1 MYELK
6 EELNIENMIYE
17 IRGKQVMLDSDLAK
31 LYQCKNGTKEINQ
44 AVKNN
49 PDKFPERYSFQ
60 LSDNEYNNLRSNFL
74 TSSLESGYGGR
85 RYNPR
90 VFTEQGIAMLSTIL
104 KSKVAVETS
113 IRIMD
118 TFVKM
123 RKIISSSLIEQ
134 KYINELVIKD
144 NERINLLEESFS
156 KLEEKEKIN
165 HIFYEGQIYDA
176 YSLLIDIFKEAK
188 KEIIIIDN
196 YADKSILDMITNLN
210 VRVTIVTRKFNL
222 LKDIDIKK
230 YNRQYHNLKVIYSDK
245 FHDRFIILDK
255 KVLYHSGASYKDL
268 GNKCFAITKIK
279 DKEYLETIIK
289 NIGEDK
295 CTIKRNK

>member
-1 MYELK
+1 MIRGSYESLIFEFRGYKVMVDIDLASLYETETKVLKQQVKRNIIRFPPDFMFELTK
-6 EELNIENMIYE
+6 EEAI
-17 IRGKQVMLDSDLAK
+17 
-31 LYQCKNGTKEINQ
+31 
-44 AVKNN
+44 
-49 PDKFPERYSFQ
+49 Q
-60 LSDNEYNNLRSNFL
+60 LVTNCDRL
-74 TSSLESGYGGR
+74 SSLKHSNV
-85 RYNPR
+85 NPM
-90 VFTEQGIAMLSTIL
+90 VFTEQGVAMLATVL
-104 KSKVAVETS
+104 HTPVAAEVS
-113 IRIMD
+113 VNIMR

-123 RKIISSSLIEQ
+123 RKYISVNLIEQ
-134 KYINELVIKD
+134 DNMKNMLIKHD
-144 NERINLLEESFS
+144 NEIKLLQESFS

-210 VRVTIVTRKFNL
+210 VEVTIVTRKFNL

-255 KVLYHSGASYKDL
+255 KVLYHSGTSYKDL
-268 GNKCFAITKIK
+268 GNKCFAINKIK
-279 DKEYLETIIK
+279 DDEYLENILIK
-289 NIGEDK
+289 IGL
-295 CTIKRNK
+295 

>member
-31 LYQCKNGTKEINQ
+31 LYQCKNGTKSINL
-44 AVKNN
+44 AVNRNVK
-49 PDKFPERYSFQ
+49 KFPNDFYFQ
-60 LSDNEYNNLRSNFL
+60 LTNNETENLRFHFETSNS
-74 TSSLESGYGGR
+74 TTNYGGK
-85 RYNPR
+85 RYNPYA
-90 VFTEQGIAMLSTIL
+90 FTEQGVAMLATIL
-104 KSKVAVETS
+104 HTPVAAEVS
-113 IRIMD
+113 VNIMR

-123 RKIISSSLIEQ
+123 RKIISSNLIEQ

-144 NERINLLEESFS
+144 NERINLLEESFL

-210 VRVTIVTRKFNL
+210 VKVIIVTRKFNL

-230 YNRQYHNLKVIYSDK
+230 YNNQYHNLKVTYSDK
-245 FHDRFIILDK
+245 FHDRFIIIDK

-268 GNKCFAITKIK
+268 GYKCCAINKIK
-279 DKEYLETIIK
+279 DDEYPGNILIK
-289 NIGEDK
+289 IGL
-295 CTIKRNK
+295 

>member
-1 MYELK
+1 MNQIIEV
-6 EELNIENMIYE
+6 ETLNIEDMIYE
-17 IRGKQVMLDSDLAK
+17 IRGRQVMLDCDLAK
-31 LYQCKNGTKEINQ
+31 LYNVETKRINE

-49 PDKFPERYSFQ
+49 PDKFPERFYFRI
-60 LSDNEYNNLRSNFL
+60 NENEFFSLKSKIS
-74 TSSLESGYGGR
+74 TSKGGSR
-85 RYNPR
+85 KGHN

-118 TFVKM
+118 AFVKM
-123 RKIISSSLIEQ
+123 RKYISANLIEQ
-134 KYINELVIKD
+134 DNMKNMLIKHD
-144 NERINLLEESFS
+144 NEIKLLQESFS

-176 YSLLIDIFKEAK
+176 YSLLIDIFNEAK

-210 VRVTIVTRKFNL
+210 VKVIIVTKKFNL

-230 YNRQYHNLKVIYSDK
+230 YNKQYHNLKVIYSDK

-268 GNKCFAITKIK
+268 GNKCFAINKIEDNEYLKNILKKIK
-279 DKEYLETIIK
+279 E
-289 NIGEDK
+289 
-295 CTIKRNK
+295 

>member
-17 IRGKQVMLDSDLAK
+17 IRGKQVMLDCDLAK

-49 PDKFPERYSFQ
+49 LDKFPERYSFQ

-118 TFVKM
+118 AFVKM
-123 RKIISSSLIEQ
+123 RKIISSNLIEQ

-144 NERINLLEESFS
+144 NERINLLEE
-156 KLEEKEKIN
+156 KEKAN

-176 YSLLIDIFKEAK
+176 YSLLIDIFKEAG

-196 YADKSILDMITNLN
+196 YADKSILEMITNLN

>member
-6 EELNIENMIYE
+6 EDLNIENMIYE
-17 IRGKQVMLDSDLAK
+17 IRGKQVMLDSDLAR
-31 LYQCKNGTKEINQ
+31 LYQCKNGTKSINL
-44 AVKNN
+44 AVNRNVK
-49 PDKFPERYSFQ
+49 KFPKNFYFQ
-60 LSDNEYNNLRSNFL
+60 LTNNETENLRFHFE
-74 TSSLESGYGGR
+74 TSSSTTNYGGK
-85 RYNPR
+85 RYNPYA
-90 VFTEQGIAMLSTIL
+90 FTEQGVAMLATVL
-104 KSKVAVETS
+104 HTPVAAEVS
-113 IRIMD
+113 VNIMRS
-118 TFVKM
+118 FVKM
-123 RKIISSSLIEQ
+123 RKYISVNLIEQ
-134 KYINELVIKD
+134 DNMKNMLIKHD
-144 NERINLLEESFS
+144 NEIKLLQESFS

-176 YSLLIDIFKEAK
+176 YSLLIDIFRKAK

-210 VRVTIVTRKFNL
+210 VKVIIVTKKFNL

-268 GNKCFAITKIK
+268 GNKCFAITKIE
-279 DKEYLETIIK
+279 DKWYLETIIK

-295 CTIKRNK
+295 CTN

>member
-17 IRGKQVMLDSDLAK
+17 IRGKQLMLDSDLAK
-31 LYQCKNGTKEINQ
+31 LYECKNGTKEINQ

-49 PDKFPERYSFQ
+49 PDKFPNDFYFR
-60 LSDNEYNNLRSNFL
+60 LSEVELKYLRSNFL
-74 TSSLESGYGGR
+74 TANRKSRSLPY
-85 RYNPR
+85 
-90 VFTEQGIAMLSTIL
+90 VFTEQGIAMLATVL
-104 KSKVAVETS
+104 HTLVAAEVS
-113 IRIMD
+113 VNIMR

-123 RKIISSSLIEQ
+123 RKIISSNLIEQ

-210 VRVTIVTRKFNL
+210 VKVIIVTKKFNL

-245 FHDRFIILDK
+245 FHDRFIIIDK

-268 GNKCFAITKIK
+268 GNKCFAINKIK
-279 DKEYLETIIK
+279 DDEYLENILIK
-289 NIGEDK
+289 IGL
-295 CTIKRNK
+295 

>member
-1 MYELK
+1 MYKLK

-17 IRGKQVMLDSDLAK
+17 IRGKQVMLDSDLSK

-60 LSDNEYNNLRSNFL
+60 LSDNEYNNLRSKNL

-118 TFVKM
+118 AFVKM
-123 RKIISSSLIEQ
+123 RKIISSNLIEQ

-176 YSLLIDIFKEAK
+176 YSLLIDIFRKAK

-210 VRVTIVTRKFNL
+210 VKVIIVTKKFNL

-230 YNRQYHNLKVIYSDK
+230 YNKQYHNLKVIYSDK
-245 FHDRFIILDK
+245 FHDRFVIIDK
-255 KVLYHSGASYKDL
+255 KVLYHSGASFKDL
-268 GNKCFAITKIK
+268 GNKCFSINKME
-279 DKEYLETIIK
+279 DKEYLEIIIR

-295 CTIKRNK
+295 CTN

>member
-1 MYELK
+1 MYGLK
-6 EELNIENMIYE
+6 EELNIENIIYE

-31 LYQCKNGTKEINQ
+31 LYECKNGTKDINK
-44 AVKNN
+44 AVKRNIER
-49 PDKFPERYSFQ
+49 FPKNFYFQ
-60 LSDNEYNNLRSNFL
+60 ITEEEMKKLWFQSGTANKMIRSL
-74 TSSLESGYGGR
+74 PY
-85 RYNPR
+85 
-90 VFTEQGIAMLSTIL
+90 VFTEQGIAMLSSVLHTQIAI
-104 KSKVAVETS
+104 SQS

-118 TFVKM
+118 AFVKM
-123 RKIISSSLIEQ
+123 RKIISSNLIEQ

-210 VRVTIVTRKFNL
+210 VKVTVVTRKFNL

-230 YNRQYHNLKVIYSDK
+230 YNKQYHNLKVIYSDK

-295 CTIKRNK
+295 CTIKINK